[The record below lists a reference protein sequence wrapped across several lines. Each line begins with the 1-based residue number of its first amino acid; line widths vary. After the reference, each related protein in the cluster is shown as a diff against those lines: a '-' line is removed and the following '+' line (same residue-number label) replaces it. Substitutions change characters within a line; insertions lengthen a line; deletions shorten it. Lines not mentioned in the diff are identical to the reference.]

1 MIREKT
7 RTVKMIVD
15 LHAHTNFSKDA
26 ADDPE
31 ELIKKMIESGVQVFG
46 ITDHNHWIKGIEKEQ
61 NAAIRKLAEKYKD
74 KIKIYCGIELSTR
87 PSWELCDFSVPKAY
101 DYALIENVD
110 EAESVTGGD
119 LFGYAEKVGIPCG
132 VAHTDLFGFAKR
144 LGVPADEYF
153 KKMAEKGIFW
163 EMNVNYDST
172 HGYREHEYVKRFFA
186 SEEEQKVIRNAGVYL
201 SVGFDGHRMID
212 YDVNRVKTACDKIE
226 ALGLNLKT
234 EF

>member
-1 MIREKT
+1 
-7 RTVKMIVD
+7 MIVD

-119 LFGYAEKVGIPCG
+119 LFGYAEKAGIPCG
-132 VAHTDLFGFAKR
+132 VAHTDTAHRSRCVKRNFA
-144 LGVPADEYF
+144 ADE
-153 KKMAEKGIFW
+153 K
-163 EMNVNYDST
+163 
-172 HGYREHEYVKRFFA
+172 
-186 SEEEQKVIRNAGVYL
+186 
-201 SVGFDGHRMID
+201 ID
-212 YDVNRVKTACDKIE
+212 VRLQRIENICHALRVFIGNFNGKI
-226 ALGLNLKT
+226 LLPRT
-234 EF
+234 

>member
-1 MIREKT
+1 MT
-7 RTVKMIVD
+7 VD

-31 ELIKKMIESGVQVFG
+31 ELIKKMISEGVRVFG

-61 NAAIRKLAEKYKD
+61 NAVIRKLAEKYKD

-87 PSWELCDFSVPKAY
+87 PTWELCDFSVAKDY

-110 EAESVTGGD
+110 EADSVTGGD

-132 VAHTDLFGFAKR
+132 VAHTDLFGYAQK
-144 LGVPADEYF
+144 LGVAAESYF
-153 KKMAEKGIFW
+153 LKMAERGIFW

-172 HGYREHEYVKRFFA
+172 HGYREHEYVKRFF
-186 SEEEQKVIRNAGVYL
+186 SDKNEQDVIRKTGVYL
-201 SVGFDGHRMID
+201 SVGFDGHRMVD
-212 YDVNRVKTACDKIE
+212 YDVSRVKAACEKIE
-226 ALGLNLKT
+226 SLGLNLKT

>member
-1 MIREKT
+1 
-7 RTVKMIVD
+7 MIVD
-15 LHAHTNFSKDA
+15 LHAHTNFSIDA

-31 ELIKKMIESGVQVFG
+31 ELIKKMIDSGVQVFG
-46 ITDHNHWIKGIEKEQ
+46 VTDHNNWIKGAEKKHSET
-61 NAAIRKLAEKYKD
+61 IRRLAEKYKD

-87 PSWELCDFSVPKAY
+87 PNWAMTDFSVLGLY

-132 VAHTDLFGFAKR
+132 VAHTDLFGYAKR

-172 HGYREHEYVKRFFA
+172 HGYHEHEYVKRFFA
-186 SEEEQKVIRNAGVYL
+186 SEEEQNVIRNAGIYL
-201 SVGFDGHRMID
+201 SVGFDGHRMKD

-226 ALGLNLKT
+226 ALGLKLKT
-234 EF
+234 GF